1 MHYNSSVRVVRG
13 RGLIDSTVHVRK
25 TPTEKD
31 VAQLVRMYGKL
42 TDALLAHLK
51 GCRNKPRTN
60 AEYEDLAEQIS
71 IVEYALEN
79 FGAKCNGQVEVG
91 GTYWITLIQPKLSP
105 SEERLKT
112 LSDLFY
118 ETFAGSLRP
127 KSGPRAKARPD
138 YVFHARPYIRK
149 LAREGGD
156 AYDKALTALR
166 YAYTGVTPYEQ
177 ERAYTEA
184 VQAVIPP
191 LSK

>member
-1 MHYNSSVRVVRG
+1 MRYNASVRVVRG
-13 RGLIDSTVHVRK
+13 GSVDSTVHARK
-25 TPTEKD
+25 TPTEMD
-31 VAQLVRMYGKL
+31 IALLVKMYGKL
-42 TDALLAHLK
+42 TDALLTHLK

-60 AEYEDLAEQIS
+60 AEYEDLSEQIS

-79 FGAKCNGQVEVG
+79 FGAKCDDQVEVG

-105 SEERLKT
+105 SEERIKT

-149 LAREGGD
+149 LAREGGEG
-156 AYDKALTALR
+156 YDKALTALR
-166 YAYTGVTPYEQ
+166 YAFTGESSYEQ
-177 ERAYTEA
+177 VRAYTEA

-191 LSK
+191 LK